1 LPITW
6 LSFITSLQM
15 LSIKDCHD
23 AKKTLPKNLIAEAD
37 ELFNE
42 NKYKELYELLYPYK
56 VMTYFY

>member
-1 LPITW
+1 
-6 LSFITSLQM
+6 M